1 MKVNI
6 ELTNGK
12 IKEYEF
18 TNYPELLKKLKDEG
32 ITESMIKKVT
42 QQ

>member
-6 ELTNGK
+6 ELTNGEN
-12 IKEYEF
+12 KEYEF
-18 TNYPELLKKLKDEG
+18 TNYPELLKKLKDEK
-32 ITESMIKKVT
+32 ITEDMIKKVT